1 MRPVVALGSPGESE
15 ATREGPSPVGIHP
28 RLYSRRV
35 ALPPPRCPW
44 APERHATRYS
54 SSLACYSNADWAS
67 VSVTSAGALDGPGA
81 RSALGLPGRGVTTV
95 ITDLGVLTLDEQ
107 AGELCLIAVHEGV
120 AVAGVVAAT
129 GWPLRVS
136 ASVSVE
142 PPPTATE
149 LAALR
154 ELLAAGPSPA

>member
-1 MRPVVALGSPGESE
+1 VPSSEWCREGESDDS
-15 ATREGPSPVGIHP
+15 EGQPN
-28 RLYSRRV
+28 
-35 ALPPPRCPW
+35 
-44 APERHATRYS
+44 PERCGVGR
-54 SSLACYSNADWAS
+54 LDFL
-67 VSVTSAGALDGPGA
+67 TSAGALDGPGA
-81 RSALGLPGRGVTTV
+81 RSALGLLGRGVTTV

-107 AGELCLIAVHEGV
+107 AGELCLTAVHEGV
-120 AVAGVVAAT
+120 AVPDVVAAT

-149 LAALR
+149 LTALR